1 MDPANERVVDLL
13 NEIADILEITGTDR
27 FRPLAYRKAA
37 RTVEALPRPVSDYI
51 SDGSLS
57 ELSGIGEAIAA
68 KITEFIRNG
77 KLEYLENLR
86 KGIPPGLL
94 EMLKL
99 QDVGPK
105 TVARLFAELKV
116 TSIDEL
122 QKACEEH
129 RVRGLRGFGERTEA
143 KLLQSIS
150 FYRGSSGRFLL
161 SEADAIAARVVQEMK
176 QYADRISV
184 AGSLRRR
191 KETVGDIDI
200 IICSDRPQRAMDAL
214 VALPEVETVLAS
226 GETKSSVTLKNGIQV
241 DVRVVDE
248 SSYGAALLYF
258 TGSKDHNV
266 QLRTISI
273 ERNFKLN
280 EYALYSR
287 KDDSVVAGRTEEE
300 VYSALGLDFIP
311 PELREA
317 RGEIEAAAAHRLPKI
332 VRQSD
337 IRGDLHCHTDW
348 SDGSS
353 SLEEMVT
360 AAQRLGYE
368 YIGITDHSGSVKV
381 ANGLSAERM
390 DAQIRRIEKL
400 NESGKYSVHVLCGSE
415 VDILPDGR
423 LDYDDSLLSRL
434 DYTIGSIHS
443 RFNMEQKEMTDRILT
458 AFSNE
463 HLTVF
468 GHPTAREIGRR
479 EQIDFSKDRV
489 FSAAKEFN
497 VCLEINGSPER
508 LDLNDALIIEASKY
522 GCTFAADTDSHHT
535 SSLSNMQY
543 AISMARRGWLEAES
557 IINTSGFPGIMHK
570 LRSR

>member
-1 MDPANERVVDLL
+1 MDPANEPVADLL
-13 NEIADILEITGTDR
+13 NEIANILEITGTDR

-37 RTVEALPRPVSDYI
+37 RTVEALPKPVSDYI
-51 SDGSLS
+51 SEGRLS
-57 ELSGIGEAIAA
+57 DLSGIGEAIAA
-68 KITEFIRNG
+68 KITEFVRNG

-105 TVARLFAELKV
+105 TVARLFAELKI

-129 RVRGLRGFGERTEA
+129 RVRVLKGFGERTEE

-161 SEADAIAARVVQEMK
+161 SEADAIAARVIEQMK
-176 QYADRISV
+176 PFAGRISA

-191 KETVGDIDI
+191 KETVGDLDI
-200 IICSDRPQRAMDAL
+200 IISFDMPQRVMDAL
-214 VALPEVETVLAS
+214 ISLPEVKTVLAS
-226 GETKSSVTLKNGIQV
+226 GETKSSVTLENGIQV
-241 DVRVVDE
+241 DLRVVDD

-266 QLRTISI
+266 ILRTISI
-273 ERNFKLN
+273 ERNYKLN
-280 EYALYSR
+280 EYALFSR
-287 KDDSVVAGRTEEE
+287 SGDSVVAGRTEEE
-300 VYSALGLDFIP
+300 VYAALGLDFIP

-317 RGEIEAAAAHRLPKI
+317 RGEIEAAASHRLPEL

-353 SLEEMVT
+353 SLEEMAG
-360 AAQRLGYE
+360 AAQKMGYE
-368 YIGITDHSGSVKV
+368 YIGITDHSRSVKV
-381 ANGLSAERM
+381 ANGLSDERM

-400 NESGKYSVHVLCGSE
+400 NESGKFRIRVLCGSE

-423 LDYDDSLLSRL
+423 LDYESDILSRL
-434 DYTIGSIHS
+434 DYAIGSIHS
-443 RFNMEQKEMTDRILT
+443 RFNMEQKEMTERILT

-479 EQIDFSKDRV
+479 EQIAFSKDRV
-489 FSAAKEFN
+489 FSAAKECS
-497 VCLEINGSPER
+497 VYLEINGSPER

-522 GCTFAADTDSHHT
+522 GCKFAASTDSHHT

-543 AISMARRGWLEAES
+543 SLSMARRGWLEAGS
-557 IINTSGFPGIMHK
+557 IINTTGISGIMKK
-570 LRSR
+570 LRRS